1 MWLATTLILGVALVL
16 IVVADRRQEARYLDR
31 AAAALRAAGDDGVR
45 PNTLDGALDRLER
58 ATVVNDEDLTP
69 RRAMAA
75 LDQMSTGAVLAD
87 ETGEIIMRNRV
98 AAPFATG
105 RHGDALVEAEIQARL
120 GDALRGEVTDA
131 ELRLHGPPE
140 RVLFI
145 VGSPLVIDGEVIGA
159 IVRID
164 DVSEEQRLDAMRRDF
179 VANVSHEL
187 RTPVGALSLLAE
199 TLDGEEDP
207 AVVANFL
214 GRIHGETHRLN
225 RLIDDLL
232 DLSRIEAGAGD
243 HLEEVSVVAL
253 IDEVI
258 STMRGPAERAGV
270 TLGAD
275 QDANA
280 DVADVDVIGDRAQL
294 FSALSNLVDNAIKYS
309 ADGDAVH
316 VRLAAHGGDCAIAV
330 VDEGVGIPQRDLN
343 RIFER
348 FYRVDKARSSE
359 TGGTGLGLSIVR
371 HVAANHG
378 GRVEVV
384 SQEGIGSTFTLI
396 LPTRATS
403 EVDVEAVWG
412 GAR

>member
-1 MWLATTLILGVALVL
+1 MWLATTLILCVVLAGVLTAT
-16 IVVADRRQEARYLDR
+16 RRREATWLDKVS
-31 AAAALRAAGDDGVR
+31 ATLRTTGDDGV
-45 PNTLDGALDRLER
+45 PPQTIDAALDRLER
-58 ATVVNDEDLTP
+58 AATVEEDLTP

-87 ETGEIIMRNRV
+87 ETGSIVMRNRM

-120 GDALRGEVTDA
+120 TDALGGEVTDA
-131 ELRLHGPPE
+131 EVRLHGPPE
-140 RVLFI
+140 RMLFI
-145 VGSPLVIDGEVIGA
+145 VGSPLVVDAEVIGA
-159 IVRID
+159 IVLID

-199 TLDGEEDP
+199 TLEGEDDP
-207 AVVANFL
+207 VVVANFL
-214 GRIHGETHRLN
+214 GRIQKETTRLS

-243 HLEEVSVVAL
+243 HLEEVAIDPLIDDVVAAL
-253 IDEVI
+253 RA
-258 STMRGPAERAGV
+258 SAERSGV
-270 TLGAD
+270 SLQVEHAS
-275 QDANA
+275 ASPE
-280 DVADVDVIGDRAQL
+280 VIGDRAQL
-294 FSALSNLVDNAIKYS
+294 FSALSNLIDNALKYS
-309 ADGDAVH
+309 PDGGAVH
-316 VRLAAHGGDCAIAV
+316 VRVAVLAGDCAIAV
-330 VDEGVGIPQRDLN
+330 ADEGVGIPQRDLH

-348 FYRVDKARSSE
+348 FYRVDRARSSE

-384 SQEGIGSTFTLI
+384 SQEGVGSTFTLI
-396 LPTRATS
+396 LPTRATTQ
-403 EVDVEAVWG
+403 VDLEAVTG
-412 GAR
+412 GTG